1 MSTESKKAIGFVAIL
16 DIIFIVFLSLS
27 GSFSGLL
34 STIFYIFAFVVP
46 IFMGYLTTRDE
57 NSDVEFLGIGA
68 AKSTVPFIA
77 PTIGTVM
84 LISTLTSLIIS
95 ALGGGENSVEL
106 GDNLVLALISHALAP
121 AIFEEALF
129 RYIPMRVMKKES
141 PVLLVAYSA
150 IFFALIHH
158 SFFSIPYA
166 LFAGIAFMALDL
178 MAGSIWPSVIIHFLN
193 NALSVVLMFYGDSAA
208 LSAVLISA
216 VSALAAVSVVFI
228 VMNRKKYSEFA
239 KKFADLSTL
248 KSAPPKEIWVL
259 VIPMLVVALLEL
271 LQQTKL

>member
-77 PTIGTVM
+77 PTIGAVM

-106 GDNLVLALISHALAP
+106 GDNLLLALIYHALVP

-216 VSALAAVSVVFI
+216 VAVLAAASVVFI
-228 VMNRKKYSEFA
+228 IMNRKKYSEFV

-259 VIPMLVVALLEL
+259 AIPMLVVALMEL
-271 LQQTKL
+271 LQ

>member
-1 MSTESKKAIGFVAIL
+1 MSAESKKAIGFVAIL

-27 GSFSGLL
+27 GSFDGFL
-34 STIFYIFAFVVP
+34 STIFYIFAFIVP
-46 IFMGYLTTRDE
+46 IFMGYLTTREE
-57 NSDVEFLGIGA
+57 NSDLEFLGIGDVKLA
-68 AKSTVPFIA
+68 LPFIA
-77 PTIGTVM
+77 PTIGAVM

-106 GDNLVLALISHALAP
+106 GDNLFLALISHALVP

-141 PVLLVAYSA
+141 PVLLVAYSS

-166 LFAGIAFMALDL
+166 LFAGIMFIAVDL
-178 MAGSIWPSVIIHFLN
+178 LAGSIWPSVIIHFLN
-193 NALSVVLMFYGDSAA
+193 NALSVVLMFYSDSNV
-208 LSAVLISA
+208 LSTVLISLVA
-216 VSALAAVSVVFI
+216 ALAVASIIFI
-228 VMNRKKYSEFA
+228 IINRKKYSEFA
-239 KKFADLSTL
+239 KNFGDFSPL

-259 VIPMLVVALLEL
+259 AVPMLIIAVLEL
-271 LQQTKL
+271 LQ